1 MGTPLLSKFIQ
12 KVLFGT
18 PWGTTFPAR
27 ENPPPPA
34 FDGRTVALRLLRQFI
49 SELTFYRANAEGLPP
64 IPFQIAEKDI
74 HIEWPDNEDDLIF
87 PSIALLSTGPA
98 NYDMIGLTGYIEEN
112 TRDKHGRGTVVQWM
126 NEYRENLVLE
136 IWASKKSER
145 RAILAGL
152 EAALS
157 PTEQMYGLRFTMP
170 DYFDELVCF
179 SLNDREIIDDPDAA
193 KNRRRA
199 RMTIQM
205 RFHQVALVNYNE
217 LWTTTKVETD
227 VDLDTDVVVD
237 LDEVGVGEGTCD

>member
-1 MGTPLLSKFIQ
+1 MGAPLLSKFLQ

-18 PWGTTFPAR
+18 PWGTTYPAR

-34 FDGRTVALRLLRQFI
+34 YDGRTVALRLLRRFI
-49 SELTFYRANAEGLPP
+49 TELTFYRANAEGQPP

-74 HIEWPDNEDDLIF
+74 HIEWPDNEDDLVF

-98 NYDMIGLTGYIEEN
+98 NYDMIGLTGYVEEN
-112 TRDKHGRGTVVQWM
+112 TRDVYAPGTVVQWM
-126 NEYRENLVLE
+126 NEYRENIVLE
-136 IWASKKSER
+136 IWATKKSER

-170 DYFDELVCF
+170 DYFNELVCF
-179 SLNDREIIDDPDAA
+179 AANDREIIDDGEAV

-199 RMTIQM
+199 RITLQM
-205 RFHQVALVNYNE
+205 RFHQVALVNYNQ
-217 LWTTTKVETD
+217 LVTTTKVETD
-227 VDLDTDVVVD
+227 VDMDTELPIEVD
-237 LDEVGVGEGTCD
+237 TVGVGEGTCD